1 MTTDVKRRIDAPKF
15 LRETARILRTVPE
28 YDLLSKNSQAEV
40 RRIAADNSNCVRL
53 GLVPDYED
61 GTFDWLPSFVRMEVS
76 ENDAGIRLRVEVD
89 VVEKPRTVKD
99 LERHL
104 IVYERLL
111 RVARAVERIAQK
123 LSRP

>member
-40 RRIAADNSNCVRL
+40 RRIAADNFNCVRM
-53 GLVPDYED
+53 GFVPDYED

-76 ENDAGIRLRVEVD
+76 ENDVGLWWCVEVD
-89 VVEKPRTVKD
+89 VAEKPRSVND
-99 LERHL
+99 LERH
-104 IVYERLL
+104 VVAHDRLL
-111 RVARAVERIAQK
+111 RLARALERIAQK